1 MQKMKRIAID
11 IGHARGTGARGFV
24 DEHDTCAA
32 LAVEVKSA
40 LESFKVD
47 TFQADIIDFPDK
59 TNGGDLSATVKAINA
74 GNYDLCVSL
83 HMDAA
88 SRLAGYE
95 EIICDD
101 GSVESVPIYEPDPV
115 PHGAHVCYYSSNGKR
130 LAEEIALRLCAY
142 LPGRFEETQKRTN
155 LYVLKN
161 TKPVAVLVE
170 CGFCTNKEDV
180 AVVKKHPFYIARA
193 IALGIAAYFPTA

>member
-1 MQKMKRIAID
+1 MKKIAID

-24 DEHDTCAA
+24 DEHETCAE
-32 LAVEVKSA
+32 LAAEVKSV

-59 TNGGDLSATVKAINA
+59 TNGGDLSATVKAVNA
-74 GNYDLCVSL
+74 GKYDLSVSL

-88 SRLAGYE
+88 SRIAGYE
-95 EIICDD
+95 EIMCDD
-101 GSVESVPIYEPDPV
+101 GSVESVPIYEPDPI
-115 PHGAHVCYYSSNGKR
+115 PHGAHVCYYSTNGKR
-130 LAEEIALRLCAY
+130 LAKEIAMRLCPY
-142 LPGRFEETQKRTN
+142 LPGRAEQTVKRTD

-161 TKPVAVLVE
+161 TKPVACLVE
-170 CGFCTNKEDV
+170 CGFCTNEKD
-180 AVVKKHPFYIARA
+180 AAIVKKHPFYIARA

>member
-1 MQKMKRIAID
+1 MKRIAID

-83 HMDAA
+83 HMDASDNA
-88 SRLAGYE
+88 AA
-95 EIICDD
+95 
-101 GSVESVPIYEPDPV
+101 
-115 PHGAHVCYYSSNGKR
+115 HGAHVCYYSTNGKR

-142 LPGRFEETQKRTN
+142 LPGRAEETQKRTD
-155 LYVLKN
+155 LYILKN
-161 TKPVAVLVE
+161 TNPAAVLVE
-170 CGFCTNKEDV
+170 CGFCTNEEDV

>member
-1 MQKMKRIAID
+1 MKRIAID
-11 IGHARGTGARGFV
+11 VGHARGTGARGFV
-24 DEHDTCAA
+24 DEHETCTM
-32 LAVEVKSA
+32 LAEEVKQA

-47 TFQADIIDFPDK
+47 TFQADIVDFPDK
-59 TNGGDLSATVKAINA
+59 INGGDLSATVKAVNA
-74 GNYDLCVSL
+74 GDYDLCVSL

-95 EIICDD
+95 EITCDD

-115 PHGAHVCYYSSNGKR
+115 PHGAHVCYYSTNGKR
-130 LAEEIALRLCAY
+130 LAKEIAMRLCPY
-142 LPGRFEETQKRTN
+142 LPGRAEQMVKRTD

-170 CGFCTNKEDV
+170 CGFCTNEDDA
-180 AVVKKHPFYIARA
+180 AVVKKQAYVIARA
-193 IALGIAAYFPTA
+193 IALGIAAYF

>member
-1 MQKMKRIAID
+1 MKKIAID

-24 DEHDTCAA
+24 DEHEMCAA

-59 TNGGDLSATVKAINA
+59 TNGGDLSATVKAVNA
-74 GNYDLCVSL
+74 GKYDLCVSL

-115 PHGAHVCYYSSNGKR
+115 PHGAHVCYYSASGKR
-130 LAEEIALRLCAY
+130 LAEEIVMRLCPY
-142 LPGRFEETQKRTN
+142 LPGRAEQMVKRTN

-161 TKPVAVLVE
+161 TSPVAVLIE
-170 CGFCTNKEDV
+170 CGFCTNEYDA
-180 AVVKKHPFYIARA
+180 AVVKKQPFVIARA
-193 IALGIAAYFPTA
+193 IALGIAAYF